1 MAILFIFVVALPF
14 IVSDEADRL
23 ILEYGLDQW
32 VRDLLRRQFY
42 MSRAQ
47 CLDCEDILESKHRH
61 HFVKCQCGNS
71 FLDGGDDYVRGG
83 GNLLPLL
90 DDMFDDDSFLDDYD
104 DYNLG
109 YQAGTLDERERILQG
124 IQKLED
130 QSHATRTPLYQD
142 IMFTKIRSIIN
153 GTA

>member
-1 MAILFIFVVALPF
+1 
-14 IVSDEADRL
+14 
-23 ILEYGLDQW
+23 
-32 VRDLLRRQFY
+32 
-42 MSRAQ
+42 MSRGQ
-47 CLDCEDILESKHRH
+47 CLDCEDIIESKHRH
-61 HFVKCQCGNS
+61 DFVRCECGNS

-90 DDMFDDDSFLDDYD
+90 DEAFDDDSFLDDYD

-109 YQAGTLDERERILQG
+109 YQAGTLDERERILEG

-142 IMFTKIRSIIN
+142 TMFSKIRTIVNNKID
-153 GTA
+153 

>member
-1 MAILFIFVVALPF
+1 MR
-14 IVSDEADRL
+14 DEN
-23 ILEYGLDQW
+23 
-32 VRDLLRRQFY
+32 F
-42 MSRAQ
+42 
-47 CLDCEDILESKHRH
+47 
-61 HFVKCQCGNS
+61 
-71 FLDGGDDYVRGG
+71 DGIDDYNNQQLANSPENDPNFYAALGRDEVLQKLIQ
-83 GNLLPLL
+83 NAEME
-90 DDMFDDDSFLDDYD
+90 DMFDDDSFLDDYD

-142 IMFTKIRSIIN
+142 TMFTKIRKIVN

>member
-1 MAILFIFVVALPF
+1 
-14 IVSDEADRL
+14 
-23 ILEYGLDQW
+23 
-32 VRDLLRRQFY
+32 
-42 MSRAQ
+42 MSKAQ
-47 CLDCEDILESKHRH
+47 CLDCEDVLESKHRH
-61 HFVKCQCGNS
+61 DFVKCKCGNS

-90 DDMFDDDSFLDDYD
+90 DEAFDDDSFLDDYD

-142 IMFTKIRSIIN
+142 TMFTKIRSIVN

>member
-1 MAILFIFVVALPF
+1 
-14 IVSDEADRL
+14 
-23 ILEYGLDQW
+23 
-32 VRDLLRRQFY
+32 
-42 MSRAQ
+42 MSKAQ
-47 CLDCEDILESKHRH
+47 CLDCEDILEPKHSND
-61 HFVKCQCGNS
+61 FVKCKCGNS
-71 FLDGGDDYVRGG
+71 FLDGGDDYFRGG
-83 GNLLPLL
+83 GNIRPLPNKEFYVALDRDEALKKFLLDVDI

-109 YQAGTLDERERILQG
+109 YQAGTLDEREKILQG

-142 IMFTKIRSIIN
+142 IMFTKIRGIIN